1 MSKLFGT
8 DGIRGKA
15 NRHPMTA
22 EMALAVG
29 RAVGY
34 LYGSS
39 EKGIVIGRDTR
50 ISGNML
56 ENALCAGICSVGVN
70 TYKCGDIPT
79 PAVAYLCRKTV
90 SAGVMISASHN
101 PFYDNGIKI
110 FDHGGYKLTV
120 DDERRIEALVQH
132 PDPSI
137 GRIAADCLGRVRHL
151 GNAGHLYRAFLFQCL
166 GTKTKLKGMRLV
178 LDCANGATSGI
189 APRLFADLGADATC
203 LYHEPNGVNINDG
216 CGSEHPEKL
225 RQAVETHGAR
235 AGFAFDGD
243 GDRLIAVDES
253 GRVLTGDQVLAICAG
268 HLKKTGKLNND
279 VVVSTVMS
287 NLGLSVALSNL
298 GIRHE
303 SSDVGDRFVMQKM
316 LACGAVLGGEDSGH
330 TIFLKHHTTGDG
342 ILTALQLME
351 AMQAAGQPLSELR
364 RVMKRFP
371 QVLINV
377 AVARKPVLASLKLLQ
392 LAIETVEKE
401 LGQKGRVLVRYSGTQ
416 PLCRV
421 MVEGPSAEA
430 TQQHCQRIARVID
443 TEIGV
448 KKGSP

>member
-1 MSKLFGT
+1 MPFV
-8 DGIRGKA
+8 
-15 NRHPMTA
+15 P
-22 EMALAVG
+22 
-29 RAVGY
+29 
-34 LYGSS
+34 
-39 EKGIVIGRDTR
+39 
-50 ISGNML
+50 
-56 ENALCAGICSVGVN
+56 ICSVGVN
-70 TYKCGDIPT
+70 AYKCGDIPT

-101 PFYDNGIKI
+101 PFYDNEIKI

-203 LYHEPNGVNINDG
+203 LCHEPNGVNINDG